1 MASLSARLVLLLG
14 CHGFHLDSKV
24 PTTTLAGVS
33 GDVDFPLVG
42 LGTWLY
48 NNSITEAAV
57 KLAFENG
64 YRHVDT
70 AYIYE
75 NHVGVGR
82 ALKAVGLSRS
92 EFFVTSKIPG
102 GLNATASAA
111 ALAQSLHDLNL
122 SYVDLMLVHFPAT
135 MDEKAAGGP
144 EGRRTSWRALEEFAK
159 AGKARAIGV
168 SHYCPQHLEDILP
181 IAPVPVALNQG
192 EYHVGMGSGGPLA
205 DDGRQFMDSV
215 GVKFMSFS
223 SLCGPCP
230 PPHNT
235 ELIHGDLVTSIG
247 AKHNKTGAQVA
258 LRWLV
263 QQGIPVIPKSSN
275 VDHMRAN
282 LDLFSFELSQQEM
295 LQLTRA
301 KTPST
306 AGGPDGTSG
315 DCPIKMQEPTLF
327 A

>member
-1 MASLSARLVLLLG
+1 MASRSACLLLLFG
-14 CHGFHLDSKV
+14 CRGFHVDFKV

-57 KLAFENG
+57 KLAFANG

-75 NHVGVGR
+75 NHVGVGK
-82 ALKAVGLSRS
+82 ALKATGLSRS

-111 ALAQSLHDLNL
+111 ALAQSLRDLNL
-122 SYVDLMLVHFPAT
+122 DYVDLMLLHFPAT

-159 AGKARAIGV
+159 AGKAKAIGV

-181 IAPVPVALNQG
+181 IATVPVALNQV
-192 EYHVGMGSGGPLA
+192 EYHVGMGTAGPLA

-215 GVKFMSFS
+215 VVKFMSFS

-230 PPHNT
+230 PPHNR
-235 ELIHGDLVTSIG
+235 ELISGDLVTSIA

-263 QQGIPVIPKSSN
+263 QQGIPVIPKSSVLSHIKEN
-275 VDHMRAN
+275 I
-282 LDLFSFELSQQEM
+282 DLFSFELSQQEM
-295 LQLTRA
+295 LQLTQA
-301 KTPST
+301 KTPGT

-315 DCPIKMQEPTLF
+315 DCAIKVETTLF

>member
-1 MASLSARLVLLLG
+1 MALRPTLLVLLTG
-14 CHGFHLDSKV
+14 CRGVPDYGV
-24 PTTTLAGVS
+24 PTTKLDGHYGTVRM
-33 GDVDFPLVG
+33 PLVG
-42 LGTWLY
+42 IGTWLY

-57 KLAFENG
+57 KLAFANG

-70 AYIYE
+70 AFVYE

-82 ALKAVGLSRS
+82 ALRAIGLARTDY
-92 EFFVTSKIPG
+92 FVTSKIPG
-102 GLNATASAA
+102 GLNATATAA

-122 SYVDLMLVHFPAT
+122 SHVDLMLVHFPAT
-135 MDEKAAGGP
+135 MDDKAAGGP
-144 EGRRTSWRALEEFAK
+144 EGRRTSWRALEDFAK

-168 SHYCPQHLEDILP
+168 SHYCPQHLQDILP
-181 IAPVPVALNQG
+181 IATVPVALNQV
-192 EYHVGMGSGGPLA
+192 EYHVGMGSAGPLG

-223 SLCGPCP
+223 PLCGPCP
-230 PPHNT
+230 PPHNR
-235 ELIHGDLVTSIG
+235 ELITGDLVKSIG

-315 DCPIKMQEPTLF
+315 DCPIKMQE

>member
-1 MASLSARLVLLLG
+1 MALRPTLLVLLTG
-14 CHGFHLDSKV
+14 CRGVPDYGV
-24 PTTTLAGVS
+24 PTTKLDGHYGTVRM
-33 GDVDFPLVG
+33 PLVG
-42 LGTWLY
+42 IGTWLY

-57 KLAFENG
+57 KLAFANG

-70 AYIYE
+70 AFVYE

-82 ALKAVGLSRS
+82 ALKATGLERTDY
-92 EFFVTSKIPG
+92 FVTSKIPG

-111 ALAQSLHDLNL
+111 ALDQSMRDLNL

-135 MDEKAAGGP
+135 MDDKAAGGP
-144 EGRRTSWRALEEFAK
+144 EGRRTSWRALEAFAK

-168 SHYCPQHLEDILP
+168 SHYCPQHLQDILP
-181 IAPVPVALNQG
+181 IATLPVALNQV
-192 EYHVGMGSGGPLA
+192 EYHVGMGSASALA
-205 DDGRQFMDSV
+205 DDGRQFMESV

-223 SLCGPCP
+223 PLCGPCP
-230 PPHNT
+230 APHNL
-235 ELIHGDLVTSIG
+235 ELITGPLVNSIG

-263 QQGIPVIPKSSN
+263 QQDIPVIPKS
-275 VDHMRAN
+275 AN
-282 LDLFSFELSQQEM
+282 LKHLQQNFDLFDFELSQAEM
-295 LQLTRA
+295 MQLTLA
-301 KTPST
+301 TSPST

-315 DCPIKMQEPTLF
+315 DCAIKLAEETIF